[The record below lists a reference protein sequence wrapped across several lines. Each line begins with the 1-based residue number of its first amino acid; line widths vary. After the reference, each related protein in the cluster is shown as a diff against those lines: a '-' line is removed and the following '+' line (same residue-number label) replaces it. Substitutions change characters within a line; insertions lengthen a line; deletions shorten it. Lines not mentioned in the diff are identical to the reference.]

1 MQKFDRLAALKGKD
15 KVCIKTAG
23 GHFVG
28 TVVAL
33 SATEVELHSFEYS
46 ADKGDVVDEI
56 AYIALEEVRMIV
68 HKVPRG

>member
-1 MQKFDRLAALKGKD
+1 MDMYSRLGMLKDKE

-33 SATEVELHSFEYS
+33 STTEVELRSFASS
-46 ADKGDVVDEI
+46 AKGYVVDEI
-56 AYIALEEVRMIV
+56 AYIPIAEVRMIV
-68 HKVPRG
+68 HKLPRE